1 MLKIRHA
8 ALAGAAAI
16 AVVTAIAPGAQAALL
31 PFTFNPQFLGC
42 LTCSNAVVAD
52 EYNLSSSELI
62 TQNVGS
68 QSGTGY
74 AQVTTVKFNSNT
86 LNTTTTGVSTPN
98 NPPIPSPPNTYG
110 LYIKFT
116 DTSTASSFTS
126 PGTLTSFNFQ
136 LFADVGNNDT
146 FTPANAAAGTGPT
159 VTNDAGDLLLATG
172 SLVSGDAG
180 FNSNGG
186 PVFAL
191 TSTFNLTATGA
202 LYYTAP
208 VPFYTFEFT
217 SATGAQPG
225 NVTLGP
231 AGCNPITFVGCTVA
245 ALTTTLD
252 SSFLSVPVPEPT
264 SLALLGGG
272 LLGFAVIRRRY
283 RKGQVAS

>member
-16 AVVTAIAPGAQAALL
+16 AIVTAIAPGAQAALL
-31 PFTFNPQFLGC
+31 DFTFNPQFLGC
-42 LTCSNAVVAD
+42 ATCSNAVVAD
-52 EYNLSSSELI
+52 EYNLTSSELI

-68 QSGTGY
+68 QSGVGY
-74 AQVTTVKFNSNT
+74 AQVTTVKNDGSP
-86 LNTTTTGVSTPN
+86 LNTTITGVSTP
-98 NPPIPSPPNTYG
+98 PPSLNTYG

-136 LFADVGNNDT
+136 LFADIGNNDT
-146 FTPANAAAGTGPT
+146 FTPANAATGTAPT
-159 VTNDAGDLLLATG
+159 VTGTGGDILLASG
-172 SLVSGDAG
+172 SLVSGAAG

-186 PVFAL
+186 PEFAL
-191 TSTFNLTATGA
+191 TSTFSLTAAGA
-202 LYYTAP
+202 SYYTSP

-225 NVTLGP
+225 NVTLGL
-231 AGCNPITFVGCTVA
+231 AGCTGATCTVA

-252 SSFLSVPVPEPT
+252 SSFQNAVPEPT
-264 SLALLGGG
+264 SLALLGGA
-272 LLGFAVIRRRY
+272 LFGFAVIRRRY
-283 RKGQVAS
+283 RKGQLAS